1 MLYNSFCVL
10 LGVGVKPRFT
20 DKLERTQ
27 KDTRG
32 NSIMALTKEEKTK
45 VIKDNQRAEKD
56 TGSVEVQIA
65 ILTEQIKKLTVH
77 MTNNKHDYSSKRGM
91 DIKIARRKNLL
102 SYLKRIDAER
112 YTALIK
118 KLGLSK

>member
-1 MLYNSFCVL
+1 M

-102 SYLKRIDAER
+102 NYLKNTDADR
-112 YTALIK
+112 YAALIK